1 MPKRPQADDPTD
13 SSARAPQVRSRFWQQ
28 LGVSSET
35 LPPERLARYV
45 QYVET
50 VGHEATTAATHAGTL
65 ADLESVR
72 VRYLG
77 REGSMTAA
85 SKAIPDLPPDARPRA
100 GRVANDTM
108 TAVNAFFAQR
118 RQDLEAQ
125 AAARQAGAQQ
135 LDVTLPGRG
144 PLIGHRHPLMTTLE
158 TLLDIFV
165 GMGYEVFTGPEVE
178 WAHLNW
184 TALNYPPDH
193 PAMDEQDSFYVND
206 QVMLRTHTSPVQI
219 RAMRA
224 HHADSCPVRT
234 LDWRSPPLEALSHCR
249 CRPAP
254 TRVVV
259 PGRTYRRENVTLTH
273 NDIFHQLECLLVD
286 EGITFADLKGTMA
299 TFVREFFG
307 PTIPLRFRPD
317 FFPFTEPSA
326 DFSVGCEFCEGKGC
340 RFCKDSGWVEI
351 GGSGLVHPNVLIA
364 GGYDPN
370 RVSGFAFGFGID
382 RLAQRRFLIEQIRT
396 LFDNDMRFLRQ
407 F

>member
-1 MPKRPQADDPTD
+1 MTD
-13 SSARAPQVRSRFWQQ
+13 HAESIR
-28 LGVSSET
+28 
-35 LPPERLARYV
+35 RLAD
-45 QYVET
+45 QA
-50 VGHEATTAATHAGTL
+50 EADITAAASPD
-65 ADLESVR
+65 DLERVR
-72 VRYLG
+72 VAYLG
-77 REGSMTAA
+77 REGKLTVALRGLGQ
-85 SKAIPDLPPDARPRA
+85 LPPDQRPLA
-100 GRVANDTM
+100 GRAANEARSRTE
-108 TAVNAFFAQR
+108 AALARR
-118 RQDLEAQ
+118 RQDLEAE
-125 AAARQAGAQQ
+125 AAARQAGAEL

-206 QVMLRTHTSPVQI
+206 AIMLRTHTSPVQI